1 MICVRCIVSGKVQGV
16 WYRDTTRRK
25 AQSLSLGGHAINLPD
40 GTVEV
45 VACGEQ
51 PQVIALQ
58 EWLWQGSE
66 YSRVTSVVCEPV
78 ETVTFK
84 QFSIG

>member
-25 AQSLSLGGHAINLPD
+25 AQSLSLTGHAVNLPD

-45 VACGEQ
+45 VSCGEES
-51 PQVIALQ
+51 QVKALQ
-58 EWLWQGSE
+58 EWLWEGSQ
-66 YSRVTSVVCEPV
+66 YSSVTSVVCEQIEAGPYN
-78 ETVTFK
+78 

>member
-25 AQSLSLGGHAINLPD
+25 AQSLSLTGHAINLPD

-45 VACGEQ
+45 VACGQ
-51 PQVIALQ
+51 ASQVKTLQ
-58 EWLWQGSE
+58 EWLWEGSQ
-66 YSRVTSVVCEPV
+66 YSEVSSVACESI
-78 ETVTFK
+78 EADTFN